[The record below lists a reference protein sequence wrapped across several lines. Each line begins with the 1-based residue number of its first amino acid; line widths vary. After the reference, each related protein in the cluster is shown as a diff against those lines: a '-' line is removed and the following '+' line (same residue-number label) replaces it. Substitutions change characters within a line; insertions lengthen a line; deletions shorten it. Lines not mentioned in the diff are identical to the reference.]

1 MNWLNQILEHYPNL
15 RYVFL
20 LVTFAATFIVLIV
33 VYNFISKKL
42 QRRAEKTQSP
52 IDDFIIKLFKLPA
65 IWLIFSLLLNIFST
79 YLKEDAGFFI
89 TLQKISQILLIL
101 SIGWFLIQLVRAGFR
116 YFQNKL
122 NLQDPDNLEAR
133 KRLTQLNMIEKI
145 TLIIIAVIFVAIA
158 LMSIESLHSIG
169 VSILTSAGVIGIIVG
184 LAAQRSVGQV
194 LSGVQIAFTQPV
206 RLDDVVIVEGE
217 WGRIE
222 EINITYAVVRIWD
235 ERRLVVPIDYF
246 LQNPVQN
253 WTRRSS
259 EIMGTVFLYV
269 SYDLPIDP
277 LRKKLK
283 SIVEGN
289 PNWDGRV
296 QNIQVTDSKE
306 WYKEVRILVS
316 SADSSKNWD
325 LRVEVREKMIDF
337 INEKF
342 PGSFA
347 KLNIKPTS
355 SEKIITGE

>member
-1 MNWLNQILEHYPNL
+1 MNWLNQIFEHYPNL

-42 QRRAEKTQSP
+42 QRRAEKTQRP

-169 VSILTSAGVIGIIVG
+169 VSILTSAGVIGIVVG

-206 RLDDVVIVEGE
+206 RLEDVVIVEGE

-253 WTRRSS
+253 WTRHSS

-306 WYKEVRILVS
+306 WYKEVRLLVS

-347 KLNIKPTS
+347 KLNIEPTP